1 MKVNRFIIGLSLIIL
16 SACQSAP
23 KYDPSYAAVRPVV
36 PAKPMQADGSIYQL
50 GYDMRLFEDVKARR
64 VGDILTVNLVE
75 TTTASKA
82 ATTDIDK
89 DNTTN
94 ITNPTILGTNP
105 SLSLPGFLPI
115 TDRKQLGLNSSL
127 TSANEFGGSGTSS
140 QNNSLTGSI
149 TVSVVEV
156 LPNGNLLVRGEKRL
170 LINNGNEYVRLSG
183 IVRPIDV
190 LADNSV
196 SSTQVADATI
206 TYTGDGAVAESN
218 FMGWLARFFNSDI
231 FPF

>member
-1 MKVNRFIIGLSLIIL
+1 MKIKSLGLSIVFLTL

-36 PAKPMQADGSIYQL
+36 PTTSVQADGSIYQV
-50 GYDMRLFEDVKARR
+50 GYDVRLFEDVKARR
-64 VGDILTVNLVE
+64 VGDILTVNLIE

-89 DNTTN
+89 ENTTN

-105 SLSLPGFLPI
+105 SISLPGFLPI
-115 TDRKQLGLNSSL
+115 TTRKELGLNSSL
-127 TSANEFGGSGTSS
+127 SSANEFAGSGTSS

-156 LPNGNLLVRGEKRL
+156 LPNGNLMVRGEKRL

-190 LADNSV
+190 LANNSV

-218 FMGWLARFFNSDI
+218 FVGWLARFFNSDI